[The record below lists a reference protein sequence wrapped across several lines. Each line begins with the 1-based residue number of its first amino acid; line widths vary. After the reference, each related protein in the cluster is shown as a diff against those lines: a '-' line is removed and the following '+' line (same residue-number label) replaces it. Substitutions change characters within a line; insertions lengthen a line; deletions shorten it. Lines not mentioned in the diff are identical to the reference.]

1 MGKIDLESAS
11 VRTYLDILQGVI
23 NRMATN
29 SASSKTWCIALVSA
43 IIVVV
48 ADQGNPDYVWI
59 SVIPVTLFFLLDA
72 YYLGLEKRFRALYD
86 EFIQKL
92 HTESA
97 KLEDVYIVTPGTG
110 VGTTISATI
119 RACLSLSV
127 WPFYGL
133 LALMLIVIRFL
144 ILAATGPPSA
154 V

>member
-1 MGKIDLESAS
+1 MSNINLESPS
-11 VRTYLDILQGVI
+11 VRTYLNILQGVI

-43 IIVVV
+43 IIVVL
-48 ADQGNPDYVWI
+48 ADQGKADYVWI

-92 HTESA
+92 HTDSA
-97 KLEDVYIVTPGTG
+97 KVEDVYIVTPGAG
-110 VGTTISATI
+110 VRTTISSTI
-119 RACLSLSV
+119 GGCLSFSV
-127 WPFYGL
+127 WGFYGL
-133 LALMLIVIRFL
+133 LALMLVLLRFL
-144 ILAATGPPSA
+144 ISAATGAPSA